1 VALRQFADGVWIDTD
16 PVRIVGMHLSTTMT
30 VLRLGGGELMLHS
43 PISMTPER
51 RAAIEGLGT
60 VAHLFAPNLFHH
72 RWIGEWASAY
82 PSARLH
88 VPAGLPKKRPDLR
101 AARVGVS
108 EPEPAF
114 SGVIDVEPVAG
125 FRLDELALLYRPAH
139 VLIVADLVHNVGR
152 PSGAWTKFYT
162 QSMGFYD
169 QVALS
174 RLIRWTAF
182 SNRGAARESVDRL
195 LAWDFER
202 IIVGHGAPVLANAKD
217 TLASALRWL
226 R

>member
-1 VALRQFADGVWIDTD
+1 VWTDTD
-16 PVRIVGMHLSTTMT
+16 PVRIVGMQLSTSMT
-30 VLRLGGGELMLHS
+30 VVQLKGGELVLHS
-43 PISMTPER
+43 PIALTPER
-51 RAAIEGLGT
+51 QAAVEALGT

-88 VPAGLPKKRPDLR
+88 VPKELPRKRPDLR
-101 AARVGVS
+101 AARVGTS

-125 FRLDELALLYRPAH
+125 CRLNEMALLYRPER
-139 VLIVADLVHNVGR
+139 VLVLADLVHNVGR

-162 QSMGFYD
+162 QAMGFYD
-169 QVALS
+169 RVALS
-174 RLIRWTAF
+174 RMIRWTAF
-182 SNRGAARESVDRL
+182 SNRSAARDSVDRL

-202 IIVGHGAPVLANAKD
+202 IIVGHGAPVVVNAKD
-217 TLASALRWL
+217 VLASALAWL